1 MATVPPTGPGSD
13 PGARVA
19 SGGLRRL
26 LGLDPGYGRLGYA
39 VIEQRGSEWKL
50 ADVGCAETP
59 AGLPFEQRLLAVHAT
74 LSGLLRRWRPDEA
87 AIETLYFSKNVKTA
101 MQVAEARGVIR
112 LALAEAGVPA
122 LELAPN
128 AVKLALTGSGAAGKD
143 QVGRMVVRLLNLKQM
158 PKPDDAAD
166 AVALAL
172 AGLRSQ
178 PLRRSLAAQA
188 AAQAKLRPAASKKG
202 KRV

>member
-1 MATVPPTGPGSD
+1 MS
-13 PGARVA
+13 AR
-19 SGGLRRL
+19 RQ

-39 VIEQRGSEWKL
+39 VIEQSGSQWSL
-50 ADVGCAETP
+50 VDVGCAETP
-59 AGLPFEQRLLAVHAT
+59 SAMPFEQRLLAVHFT
-74 LSGLLRRWRPDEA
+74 LTDLLQRWQPDEA
-87 AIETLYFSKNVKTA
+87 TIETLYFSKNVKTA

-112 LALAEAGVPA
+112 LALAEGGVPA

-143 QVGRMVVRLLNLKQM
+143 QVGRMVVRLLNLKTM

-178 PLRRSLAAQA
+178 PLRQSLAARA
-188 AAQAKLRPAASKKG
+188 AAQAKLKPLVAKKG
-202 KRV
+202 KRA

>member
-1 MATVPPTGPGSD
+1 MSTVPRTGPGSD

-19 SGGLRRL
+19 SKGMRRL

-39 VIEQRGSEWKL
+39 VIEQRGAEWSL
-50 ADVGCAETP
+50 VDVGCAETP
-59 AGLPFEQRLLAVHAT
+59 AAMSFEQRLLAVHAT
-74 LSGLLRRWRPDEA
+74 LAGLLQRWRPDEA

-112 LALAEAGVPA
+112 LALAEGGVPA

-143 QVGRMVVRLLNLKQM
+143 QVGRMVVRLLNLKSM

-178 PLRRSLAAQA
+178 PLRQSLAAQA
-188 AAQAKLRPAASKKG
+188 AAQAERKLLVPKKG
-202 KRV
+202 KRA

>member
-1 MATVPPTGPGSD
+1 MRMSADAGPGIAS
-13 PGARVA
+13 GARLA
-19 SGGLRRL
+19 SKAWRQ

-39 VIEQRGSEWKL
+39 VIEQRGSEWSL
-50 ADVGCAETP
+50 LDVGCAETP
-59 AGLPFEQRLLAVHAT
+59 ASQPFEQRLLAVHQA
-74 LSGLLRRWRPDEA
+74 LAGLLKRWKPDEA
-87 AIETLYFSKNVKTA
+87 SIETLYFSKNVKTA
-101 MQVAEARGVIR
+101 MQVAEARGVLR

-128 AVKLALTGSGAAGKD
+128 AVKLALTGSGAAGKE

-178 PLRRSLAAQA
+178 PLRQSIAARAQA
-188 AAQAKLRPAASKKG
+188 LAPKKG
-202 KRV
+202 KRA